1 LINGLDFVLL
11 GNRGVEVTSRIA
23 AEETDWKELFL
34 PSDFFSTYPRYLQ
47 IDIIAEDPTDH
58 RLWHGWCESRL
69 RQLVVALEQPN
80 YCYSHPFTKCY
91 SRITDHLD
99 GVSST
104 VTDSATD
111 GEDAQSPNGSK
122 RYFVT
127 TFFVGLSFP
136 PALKRIN
143 LSRSLQDFLLR
154 VNAWERRK
162 PTMDLRIIPLK
173 QSDIPDFVFQSH
185 SANSTLLEG
194 QSSRYFRALGEE
206 RHFGDCMPGNSS
218 TSSSAS
224 NSGNSED
231 DDNSAWPTPKNEQQ
245 ANSSSHDSET
255 FMVGDVQIKS
265 SPRPSVILEPHQVSP
280 VDAGNAATATITAS
294 ATSSS
299 NGASENGAEKEN
311 GHHAAWP
318 ALQQANMEC
327 FDSPSKRP
335 RVVDE
340 PRSSP
345 SAGEDDQEPG
355 MR

>member
-1 LINGLDFVLL
+1 MCCWWLE
-11 GNRGVEVTSRIA
+11 NRGVEVTSRIA
-23 AEETDWKELFL
+23 AEETDWEELFL

-91 SRITDHLD
+91 SRITDQLD

-104 VTDSATD
+104 TSTDSPTNGD
-111 GEDAQSPNGSK
+111 GAQSPNGTH
-122 RYFVT
+122 RYYVT

-173 QSDIPDFVFQSH
+173 QSDIPDFVFLSH

-194 QSSRYFRALGEE
+194 QSSRYFRAVGEE
-206 RHFGDCMPGNSS
+206 RHFGDRMTP
-218 TSSSAS
+218 SSSPAP

-231 DDNSAWPTPKNEQQ
+231 DDSSVQPRAEGDPQQQ
-245 ANSSSHDSET
+245 ANSSQDSET
-255 FMVGDVQIKS
+255 FMVGDVQINS
-265 SPRPSVILEPHQVSP
+265 LPRPSVIVEAHQVSP
-280 VDAGNAATATITAS
+280 VDDAANGATTTTTTSTA
-294 ATSSS
+294 SSS
-299 NGASENGAEKEN
+299 NGASENGPDKEN
-311 GHHAAWP
+311 GHHAAAWP
-318 ALQQANMEC
+318 AHLQQES

-340 PRSSP
+340 PHSSS
-345 SAGEDDQEPG
+345 SAGEDDKEPG
-355 MR
+355 TR